1 MATLL
6 SKSIYGSTVAR
17 VVLLGLMAF
26 CGASS
31 PAVGQETV
39 AGKFK
44 LAESTRFG
52 NKLLPAG
59 AYTFSVAPVG
69 LVQSVGAIQGAWQP
83 VVMVVRPESKD
94 GRIAVILA
102 RASRTGHSIDA
113 SKLVLGPE
121 NDGMAMRAMYLDQQG
136 LVLDLNWAH
145 PKDKTQ
151 VLAQAAR
158 PETVSASKSTD

>member
-1 MATLL
+1 MRLALEAKAERVCKFKWRNKMATLL
-6 SKSIYGSTVAR
+6 SKSIYVSTVAR

-31 PAVGQETV
+31 PALGQETV

-59 AYTFSVAPVG
+59 VYTFSVAPVG

-83 VVMVVRPESKD
+83 VVMVVRPESKP
-94 GRIAVILA
+94 GRIAIIVAL
-102 RASRTGHSIDA
+102 ASRRSHSINA
-113 SKLVLGPE
+113 NKIVLGPE
-121 NDGMAMRAMYLDQQG
+121 SDGTAMRAMYLDQEG
-136 LVLDLNWAH
+136 LVLDL
-145 PKDKTQ
+145 D
-151 VLAQAAR
+151 
-158 PETVSASKSTD
+158 